1 MLQQVSYFLRLIIF
15 WLIFFALGR
24 ILFILLGL
32 ESIEKEGLGEI
43 LLSFTA
49 ALRLDL
55 TTISFILIIPLLL
68 FFVSK
73 WIKSKVHNR
82 IIRIYH
88 YILIPVVVLVTIA
101 GIRLFHEWGSLI
113 NYRAMVF
120 MFEPDSI
127 TGSVAIL
134 DLLILIFFAGS
145 FIAVAV
151 IIFNKIIK
159 FPVPGEKKSWLITLV
174 FALFIIIGT
183 RGGIQKN
190 PVNETSAYYSDNVYL
205 NNAATNPIWYL
216 FHSINQASL
225 KNTERFTTMND
236 TEAKLLL
243 KKLFAKGETEII
255 LKENI
260 KSPNIVIIILESWS
274 ADLIERI
281 GGEKDV
287 TPVFDSL
294 SKKGILFSD
303 IYSSGFRTDQGL
315 VSLFSGF
322 PAQPS
327 HSVIQ
332 NLDKVSRLPFMP
344 LMLKNIGYESSFYY
358 GGNINF
364 SNMRTYLELAGF
376 DKIYG
381 KDHFKNAKFTNWGA
395 HDEFVLLKQAEEVKE
410 LREPFISTVLT
421 LSTHEPYDVPL
432 PVSQISLTEPQLYNR
447 SASYTDYSIGK
458 YFEYAKTQQ
467 WYNNTLF
474 ILTAD
479 HGHRLPTNYTAFE
492 KGIRHMPVLFFGEVI
507 KEEMHGK
514 ITETTGNLHDLPV
527 TVLEQLNIDT
537 KEFKWSKNLLSK
549 NTVPFAYIGY
559 EKGFGWVLPEQDYI
573 IYLYP
578 QGEIGSS
585 GKLVDKPTPDSILKY
600 PKAYIQQL
608 YKEFIAL

>member
-1 MLQQVSYFLRLIIF
+1 MNYFLRLILF

-24 ILFILLGL
+24 ILFILFSF
-32 ESIEKEGLGEI
+32 ESIEKESLGEI
-43 LLSFTA
+43 LLSFPA

-55 TTISFILIIPLLL
+55 TTIAYILIVPLLL
-68 FFVSK
+68 FFFSR
-73 WIKSKVHNR
+73 WIKNKLHNR

-88 YILIPVVVLVTIA
+88 YILIPAVVLITIA

-134 DLLILIFFAGS
+134 DLLMLFFFAGS
-145 FIAVAV
+145 FIAVT
-151 IIFNKIIK
+151 IFIFNKLIK
-159 FPVPGEKKSWLITLV
+159 FPAGINKKSWLIISLT
-174 FALFIIIGT
+174 FGLFIIIGT

-190 PVNETSAYYSDNVYL
+190 YINETSAYYSDNVYL

-216 FHSINQASL
+216 VHSITQASL
-225 KNTERFTTMND
+225 KNTERFTTMSD
-236 TEAKLLL
+236 KEAESLL
-243 KKLFAKGETEII
+243 KELFLSGETEFI

-260 KSPNIVIIILESWS
+260 RSPNIVIIILESWS

-281 GGEKDV
+281 GGVQDV

-294 SKKGILFSD
+294 SRQGILFSD
-303 IYSSGFRTDQGL
+303 IYSSGFRTDQGI

-327 HSVIQ
+327 HSIIQ
-332 NLDKVSRLPFMP
+332 NLDKVSKLPFMP
-344 LMLKNIGYESSFYY
+344 LKLKNKGYESSFYY

-364 SNMRTYLELAGF
+364 SNMKSYLELAGF
-376 DKIYG
+376 EKIYG
-381 KDHFKNAKFTNWGA
+381 EDHFKDAIFTNWGA
-395 HDEFVLLKQAEEVKE
+395 HDEFVLLKQGNEIQHLK
-410 LREPFISTVLT
+410 EPFISTVLT

-432 PVSQISLTEPQLYNR
+432 PLPQIKLTEPQLYNR

-458 YFEYAKTQQ
+458 YFEFVKTQP

-474 ILTAD
+474 VLTAD
-479 HGHRLPTNYTAFE
+479 HGHRLPTNYSAFE

-507 KEEMHGK
+507 KDEAKGK
-514 ITETTGNLHDLPV
+514 IITTTGNFHDLPV
-527 TVLEQLNIDT
+527 TILGQLNIET
-537 KEFKWSKNLLSK
+537 EEFTWSKNLLSR
-549 NTVPFAYIGY
+549 NIVPFAYIGY
-559 EKGFGWVLPEQDYI
+559 EKGFGWVHPEKEYI

-578 QGEIGSS
+578 QGEISKS
-585 GKLVDKPTPDSILKY
+585 GKLVENPTADSILKY
-600 PKAYIQQL
+600 PKAYIQTL
-608 YKEFIAL
+608 YKEFLAL